1 MKKYTMAFLLGLI
14 FVGITAFF
22 WFYDWKYSLPTPVP
36 AGYSAVP
43 CGTPIGVL
51 GRLQTG
57 NRPLFL
63 HFFNPSCPCSR
74 FNLPHFKSLVKR
86 YGSKV
91 DFAIVVMSDKKHKVE
106 EIQDRLGLDIPV
118 LFDSAIAS
126 ECGVYSTPQAAIVGP
141 GHRLYYRGNYNKSRY
156 CTNKNSDYARIA
168 LEDLLNNHPD
178 LSFSPYAVKA
188 YGCQLPTCTK

>member
-1 MKKYTMAFLLGLI
+1 MKKYAMAFLLGLI
-14 FVGITAFF
+14 FAAITAFF

-36 AGYSAVP
+36 LGYKSVN

-51 GRLQTG
+51 GRLQSG

-63 HFFNPSCPCSR
+63 HFFNPACPCSR
-74 FNLPHFKSLVKR
+74 FNIPHFRSLVNQ

-91 DFAIVVMSDKKHKVE
+91 DFAIVVMSDKKHTAE
-106 EIQDRLGLDIPV
+106 EIQNRLGVDIPV
-118 LFDSAIAS
+118 LFDSAIARA
-126 ECGVYSTPQAAIVGP
+126 CGVYSTPQAAIISP

-156 CTNKNSDYARIA
+156 CTNKNSDYARMA
-168 LEDLLNNHPD
+168 LEDLLNDHPD

-188 YGCQLPTCTK
+188 YGCELPTCTK